1 MKTEMRMELQMRRQ
15 QEINTDPQRRCY
27 NGCHFS
33 SELVWMSWETLMF
46 DVKPDKVD
54 EVLAFWKDLNNYA
67 VSQRGESARC
77 EYRLVELE
85 Q

>member
-1 MKTEMRMELQMRRQ
+1 
-15 QEINTDPQRRCY
+15 
-27 NGCHFS
+27 
-33 SELVWMSWETLMF
+33 MF